1 MNPRRAHELAVPR
14 NERKVGNLH
23 PASGEVRSQR
33 RLTRS
38 RHADDER
45 VGVFPP
51 LGSRAVVDVPGKLR
65 RETRLLAARRPRG
78 VDPGFDHPA
87 QEFLGVDG
95 AESRVPVG
103 IAGSSQLGEYVVRE
117 RRRRLRGVHRQRR
130 HRVRRVRRARL
141 NPRELVHELGDVG
154 DEGEEPLGDED
165 DSVCQTFPSSSL
177 HEGRDV
183 VHDRIQRD
191 PSRRHLLADQRDV
204 WRAPKR
210 ALERQVRRVSAHHPD
225 EVPVLSRRSG
235 VRAQVTDRLRVH
247 PARAVESEG
256 HADAATLEV
265 VVDRL
270 GDAHDGG
277 AAVRV
282 RREVLGEE
290 RGVCVAVNKT
300 RRQSNCPYENKK

>member
-1 MNPRRAHELAVPR
+1 MNLRRAHELAVPR
-14 NERKVGNLH
+14 NERKVSHLH
-23 PASGEVRSQR
+23 SARGEVRSQR
-33 RLTRS
+33 RLARP

-51 LGSRAVVDVPGKLR
+51 LGSRAVVRVLGKLR

-95 AESRVPVG
+95 AQPRVPVW
-103 IAGSSQLGEYVVRE
+103 IAGPRQLGEYVVRE
-117 RRRRLRGVHRQRR
+117 RRRRLRGVQRQRR
-130 HRVRRVRRARL
+130 HHVRRGRCARV

-154 DEGEEPLGDED
+154 DKGEEPFGDED
-165 DSVCQTFPSSSL
+165 DPVCQTFPSSRL

-183 VHDRIQRD
+183 VNHRRQRD
-191 PSRRHLLADQRDV
+191 FLRRHLLADQRDV

-235 VRAQVTDRLRVH
+235 VRAQVTDRLRVN

-256 HADAATLEV
+256 HADATALEV

-277 AAVRV
+277 AAAGI
-282 RREVLGEE
+282 RREVLGKE
-290 RGVCVAVNKT
+290 RGVGVAANKT
-300 RRQSNCPYENKK
+300 RRQSNCPCENKK